1 MRVHLY
7 ITLTLCTLLGCN
19 SPNVRIEDYENLQ
32 RENVKLKQQN
42 KILNDSLSGYNK
54 KFVMSQI
61 LIGIPDEP
69 IIKVAK
75 NNNIKIIFHPFSM
88 QMPQY
93 EIFKVDGLKETK
105 IGSSNKTGFDYV
117 FIPKSV
123 EDNKI
128 NLKVKIP
135 LENDTIE
142 IPAEMILQ
150 VEE

>member
-7 ITLTLCTLLGCN
+7 ITLTLCTFLGCN

-69 IIKVAK
+69 IIK
-75 NNNIKIIFHPFSM
+75 
-88 QMPQY
+88 
-93 EIFKVDGLKETK
+93 
-105 IGSSNKTGFDYV
+105 
-117 FIPKSV
+117 
-123 EDNKI
+123 
-128 NLKVKIP
+128 
-135 LENDTIE
+135 
-142 IPAEMILQ
+142 
-150 VEE
+150 